1 MNVEIAPPSCAIGR
15 YRFIAW
21 VMPALIFPVL
31 ELLGIRFAESA
42 WMMAAI
48 VAEVPILI
56 AFGQLDGRLYCRQRG
71 ISLESRE
78 AGLGWRLATYLLLQ
92 IAVIVPAVT
101 FALLYALM
109 AWAWYSYI
117 HDAYH

>member
-1 MNVEIAPPSCAIGR
+1 MNEELASPSSAIGR

-31 ELLGIRFAESA
+31 ALLGLRFAESA

-56 AFGQLDGRLYCRQRG
+56 VFGQLDGRLYCRQHG

-78 AGLGWRLATYLLLQ
+78 AGLGWRLATYLLWQ

-101 FALLYALM
+101 FALLYALL
-109 AWAWYSYI
+109 AWAFYCFLHGY
-117 HDAYH
+117 